1 VIEKLAV
8 GDKYLVVQLAGHI
21 SVSAFKNKNKKGN
34 QPDFKGDGVAVW
46 VNTKKAPVVA
56 NQAPKVTEEDLF

>member
-1 VIEKLAV
+1 MIEKLAV
-8 GDKYLVVQLAGHI
+8 GDKYLVVQLAGHN

-46 VNTKKAPVVA
+46 INVKKAPVVA